1 MNGTVVAY
9 EMMFTTNNSFESDT
23 VLGLYHP
30 TSIVPSILCHCHS
43 TREGEPGYCDTLS
56 LVMTNDRAFSEGPIF
71 PYIAIETGQPYSSR
85 LFSKQTCYYLFADVS
100 LSTICQL
107 KFSQGMYSSCLYS

>member
-56 LVMTNDRAFSEGPIF
+56 LVMTNDNVYRAFSEGPIF

-85 LFSKQTCYYLFADVS
+85 LFSKQTCYYLY
-100 LSTICQL
+100 LQ
-107 KFSQGMYSSCLYS
+107 MYLALLALWDS